1 MIKVDIS
8 LDSELMEQ
16 LMAHLEYFSG
26 KNGKEIAPNTLN
38 AFNTATRMIQTSWQN
53 WARGGSLQGAMDIKN
68 PSPNLARS
76 IKLHKEN
83 DFSAEIST
91 ENQQMVSIQEGRK
104 AQDMKLTYP
113 FAKKSRVAIKKEHGV
128 ERKVPYLIIPF
139 RWGTPN
145 KYGEARAHFG
155 NCIPVDIHNYIK
167 KEKNFESSSR
177 TGLTHTEENAAGEDI
192 ERSEYEWGDR
202 LEAEGSINGLVKM
215 QGSTYFTFRII
226 SMDSKPESWWRK
238 QIPANDVIGALK
250 KNLEPKIN
258 DIIDEGFRNDVE

>member
-8 LDSELMEQ
+8 LDNELMEQ

-53 WARGGSLQGAMDIKN
+53 WAKGGSLQGAMDIKN

-91 ENQQMVSIQEGRK
+91 ENQQMVSIQEGR
-104 AQDMKLTYP
+104 AEYDMKNPAYY
-113 FAKKSRVAIKKEHGV
+113 AGRKSRVSKNG
-128 ERKVPYLIIPF
+128 VPYVIIPF

-145 KYGEARAHFG
+145 KEGGARAHFS
-155 NCIPVDIHNYIK
+155 NFMTTDIHNYVENKKTFERSIK
-167 KEKNFESSSR
+167 TGGTHFEKN
-177 TGLTHTEENAAGEDI
+177 AKGEDV
-192 ERSEYEWGDR
+192 ERNEYDWGDR
-202 LEAEGSINGLVKM
+202 LPEEGNMNGLVAFPDGKRN
-215 QGSTYFTFRII
+215 STYFTFRII
-226 SMDSKPESWWRK
+226 SAKTDSGWVRK
-238 QIPANDVIGALK
+238 AVPANDVIGALK

-258 DIIDEGFRNDVE
+258 DLIDEGLRSDVE